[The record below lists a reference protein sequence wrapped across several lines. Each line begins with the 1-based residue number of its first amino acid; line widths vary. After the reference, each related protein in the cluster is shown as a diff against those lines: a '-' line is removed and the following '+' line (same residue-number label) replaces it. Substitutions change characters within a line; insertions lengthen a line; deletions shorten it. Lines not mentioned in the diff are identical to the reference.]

1 MAQLNYED
9 FTKMTARPAKSESG
23 DGSVAPRI
31 RWFYL
36 TEDGDTAIVRF
47 NIKDIEDVK
56 VISKH
61 RVMCGNKARNISCLR
76 TSPNDPIE
84 KCPLC
89 AAGERVTYR
98 ILLQLLVYEP
108 NEEGVIEARPVIWEQ
123 APKLRET
130 LKSFAMEYQDLRNQ
144 LFKIIRHGKKG
155 DTNTNYTIIPANA
168 NMYKADVYKPDFSG
182 FDSYDSNYF
191 VNNRTAEDMEYYL
204 ANGDF
209 TNPYLKKEDEDDDKP
224 APVRA
229 QPQPAARAPLQ
240 DIPAEEP
247 VKEEQPARPTG
258 PRRYTY

>member
-1 MAQLNYED
+1 MAQLNYDD

-23 DGSVAPRI
+23 DSSVAPRI

-61 RVMCGNKARNISCLR
+61 RVKCGNRDRNISCLR
-76 TSPNDPIE
+76 TSPYDPVE

-89 AAGERVTYR
+89 AAGEKVTYR

-108 NEEGVIEARPVIWEQ
+108 NEEGVIEAKPVIWEQ

-130 LKSFAMEYQDLRNQ
+130 LKSFAMEYDDLRNQ

-155 DTNTNYTIIPANA
+155 DTSTTYTIIPANA

-182 FDSYDSNYF
+182 FDNYDSNYF

-204 ANGDF
+204 AHGDF
-209 TNPYLKKEDEDDDKP
+209 TNPYLKKEEDEPGEEKP
-224 APVRA
+224 ALVKV
-229 QPQPAARAPLQ
+229 QTRAPLQ
-240 DIPAEEP
+240 DIPEEEP
-247 VKEEQPARPTG
+247 VKEEQPVRSTG